1 MPESAPAIRTAAR
14 IRQEFLDFFTERH
27 GHAFAPSSPVV
38 PHDDPTLKFAN
49 AGMNQ
54 FKDVFLGRGTRDY
67 TRAVNSQKCIR
78 AGGKHNDLEDVG
90 KDSYHHTFFEMLGN
104 WSFGDYFKEEAIA
117 WAWELL
123 TGVWGIDPE
132 RLYVTV
138 FAGDENDSLDA
149 DTEAET
155 SWQTHVAADHLS
167 RWDRKDNFWEMGETG
182 PCGPCSEIHYD
193 GRCDADRARVDGATL
208 VNRDHDEVVEIW
220 NLVFIQFNRGD
231 DGALTPLPAR
241 HVDTGMGLERLARV
255 LQGHRSNY
263 DTDLW
268 TPIFEAIAAH
278 TGAHPYQGRYGDPV
292 DEAYRVI
299 ADHVRCLVVAITD
312 GCPPSNEDRG
322 YVLRR
327 ILRRAVRHAHQT
339 LGIDG
344 PLLCDL
350 VPAVVESLSGAY
362 PGLAKNPDRVAGIIR
377 DEEESF
383 LRTLDRGLELF
394 DKAAAASGGTSGRT
408 SGVITAEH
416 AFRLH
421 DTFGFPIDLT
431 RIMAEEREMTVDEA
445 GYETLMEEARERSR
459 RGASASD
466 EITLPPNAIESLQ
479 HLNVHPTRDHD
490 KFAGRPV
497 SATVKAIWNGTDFD
511 RHADSGRRVA
521 VILDRTNHYAESGGQ
536 VGDRGRI
543 MTDVADA
550 GAAPGRGF
558 GGRDGSG
565 ECRFKIDDTRQVG
578 GYVLHIGRSIEG
590 KLAVGSKV
598 EVTVE
603 LDHRRP
609 TMMNHTGTHLL
620 NHALRA
626 VLGDD
631 VDQRGSE
638 VAPPRLRF
646 DFTHSHAMTPE
657 EIAAVETHVNAAIA
671 HAWPVHAADA
681 PLEQAQRIHGVRAV
695 FGERYPDPVR
705 VVCIGQTVETLLA
718 DPENDA
724 WYEHSVEFCGGTH
737 LGATDEASR
746 FVIEK
751 EQSLAAGI
759 RRILAWTGPAAL
771 AAEMASKAF
780 EERLAEAEA
789 GDDAQLPALFDEMS
803 SQIEHLPMGT
813 TARHRLAGR
822 VEALRDRVKGIRKQ
836 ALGAARSGVVE
847 QARAIAERGGG
858 EVIVE
863 ALAGGDKETL
873 LSAMDVIRAAY
884 PETATMLFA
893 PDETEGKVAIA
904 AAVPDPLIKRGL
916 KAGDWV
922 REAARVCGGG
932 GGGKPDRAQA
942 GGKDPAKVPDA
953 VDAARAFAEKA
964 LG

>member
-1 MPESAPAIRTAAR
+1 MPESASALRTAAR
-14 IRQEFLDFFTERH
+14 IRQEFLDFFAERH
-27 GHAFAPSSPVV
+27 GHAFAASSSVV
-38 PHDDPTLKFAN
+38 PRDDPTLKFAN

-54 FKDVFLGRGTRDY
+54 FKDVFLGRGTRPY

-104 WSFGDYFKEEAIA
+104 WSFGDYFKEEAIE

-138 FAGDENDSLDA
+138 FEGDANDGLDA
-149 DTEAET
+149 DEEAE
-155 SWQTHVAADHLS
+155 SCWLRHVAPERVS

-193 GRCDADRARVDGATL
+193 GRPDEDRARVDGATL
-208 VNRDHDEVVEIW
+208 VNQEHDEVVEIW

-231 DGALTPLPAR
+231 GGTLMPLPAR
-241 HVDTGMGLERLARV
+241 HVDTGMGLERLVRV
-255 LQGHRSNY
+255 LQGLRSNY

-268 TPIFEAIAAH
+268 TPIFRAISTH
-278 TGAHPYQGRYGDPV
+278 TGAHPYQGRFDDPV

-299 ADHVRCLVVAITD
+299 ADHVRCLTMAITD
-312 GCPPSNEDRG
+312 GCPPGNEDRG

-339 LGIDG
+339 LEIDG

-350 VPAVVESLSGAY
+350 VPAVVESLAGAY
-362 PGLAKNPDRVAGIIR
+362 PELAKNPDRVAGIIR

-394 DKAAAASGGTSGRT
+394 DGAATDSGGRG
-408 SGVITAEH
+408 GVITAEH

-421 DTFGFPIDLT
+421 DTYGFPIDLT
-431 RIMAEEREMTVDEA
+431 RVMAEERGMTVDEA
-445 GYETLMEEARERSR
+445 GYERRMAEARERSR
-459 RGASASD
+459 AGASASD
-466 EITLPPNAIESLQ
+466 EISLPPNALESLQ
-479 HLNVHPTRDHD
+479 SLNVRPTRDDD
-490 KFAGRPV
+490 KFGGRPV
-497 SATVKAIWNGTDFD
+497 SATVKAIWNSTDFD
-511 RHADSGRRVA
+511 QHAGQGRRVA

-536 VGDRGRI
+536 VGDRGR
-543 MTDVADA
+543 MLTDVFDL
-550 GAAPGRGF
+550 GASATRG
-558 GGRDGSG
+558 GGGTPSTGDS
-565 ECRFKIDDTRQVG
+565 RFEIDDTHQVG
-578 GYVLHIGRSIEG
+578 GYVLHIGRCVEG
-590 KLAVGSKV
+590 RLAVGDKV
-598 EVTVE
+598 RVVV
-603 LDHRRP
+603 DRDRRRP

-631 VDQRGSE
+631 VEQRGSE

-657 EIAAVETHVNAAIA
+657 EVARVEELVNAAIGRA
-671 HAWPVHAADA
+671 MNVYAADT

-705 VVCIGQTVETLLA
+705 VVSIGQPVETLVA
-718 DPENDA
+718 DPENEA
-724 WYEHSVEFCGGTH
+724 WFDHSVEFCGGTH
-737 LGATDEASR
+737 LGATDEATR

-751 EQSLAAGI
+751 EQSLATGI
-759 RRILAWTGPAAL
+759 RRILAWTGPAAV
-771 AAEMASKAF
+771 AADMAAGAY
-780 EERLAEAEA
+780 EERIAEAEA
-789 GDDAQLPALFDEMS
+789 ADEATLPGLFDEIGG
-803 SQIEHLPMGT
+803 QIEHLHLGT

-822 VEALRDRVKGIRKQ
+822 VETLRTRVKEIRKQ
-836 ALGAARSGVVE
+836 AQGAARGDVVE
-847 QARAIAERGGG
+847 QARAIAERAAA

-863 ALAGGDKETL
+863 AIDGGDKETL
-873 LSAMDVIRAAY
+873 LSAMDVIRAKC
-884 PETATMLFA
+884 PEAATMLFA
-893 PDETEGKVAIA
+893 PDEAEGKVAIA
-904 AAVPDPLIKRGL
+904 AAVPKAMIKRGL

-922 REAARVCGGG
+922 REAAKVCGGG
-932 GGGKPDRAQA
+932 GGGKPDKAQA
-942 GGKDPAKVPDA
+942 GGKDPAKVPEA
-953 VDAARAFAEKA
+953 VAAAREFAGSV